1 GGTLWVILTG
11 KPPFNGTPAE
21 VMHPHLHAP
30 LPLERLKGVPQPIV
44 VLLEAH
50 LEKDPRWRLQSPSE
64 FLEAIPIITGAIT
77 AGLPVSFESELPAF
91 AFTED
96 NMTEDNICIRTQN
109 FERLSLGNTTLRKL
123 PEEQVRAYRKAAE

>member
-77 AGLPVSFESELPAF
+77 AGLPVSFE
-91 AFTED
+91 
-96 NMTEDNICIRTQN
+96 RV
-109 FERLSLGNTTLRKL
+109 RKL
-123 PEEQVRAYRKAAE
+123 PEEQTKAQRKVAENISAHDLCLRGMALMELLDPEATQKAGE